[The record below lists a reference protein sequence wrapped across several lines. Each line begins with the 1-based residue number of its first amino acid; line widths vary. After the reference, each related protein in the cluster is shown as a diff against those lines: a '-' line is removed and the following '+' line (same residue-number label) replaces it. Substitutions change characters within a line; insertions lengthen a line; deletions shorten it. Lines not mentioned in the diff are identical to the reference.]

1 MKKIIYLLSILL
13 LTSCASKQLVVHF
26 DQVKPDQVTASHQA
40 TFKHK
45 KKLHLEKVTDARV
58 DSTGNQIG
66 IASTGFSHQQTP
78 VVLRDNFEPSLM
90 SLLSQRMSDRGFN
103 MVDNSGSA
111 DLIVQAQV
119 KKFLFKEKNVLL
131 SENGIC
137 ESEVT
142 FNVFD
147 PKSKKRL
154 TIDTSGQVSLPG
166 VNVSQIVPKTMA
178 SCVDVIVTKLAET
191 NLWNELML

>member
-1 MKKIIYLLSILL
+1 
-13 LTSCASKQLVVHF
+13 
-26 DQVKPDQVTASHQA
+26 
-40 TFKHK
+40 
-45 KKLHLEKVTDARV
+45 
-58 DSTGNQIG
+58 
-66 IASTGFSHQQTP
+66 
-78 VVLRDNFEPSLM
+78 
-90 SLLSQRMSDRGFN
+90 LSQRMSDRGFN